1 MEKTTVVSF
10 LLGAVLGGATKFF
23 WESYLPD
30 RITWRRNLR
39 VEQKKWLAQHRGPA
53 VRAIHELQQRIYVMV
68 FLKPLRLEEL
78 NSEDVEYQKESLAFL
93 VAQCCAR
100 LEMLRGKMESLDYD
114 KLIKKLDPIS
124 RTLAGYGRDFQ
135 LHRLHQQEIAE
146 LMVSG
151 DAKDEP
157 YSIGY
162 SKFLATLK
170 TQETVRCWARL
181 RRWVDSI
188 LERWPVEVV
197 MLVTIQNALVDALD
211 FLDKRCQWIPV
222 EKRQR
227 LEGSAVIVEL
237 KKLRIIDEE
246 QAQKLEK
253 QLEEELEKQPAQRK

>member
-1 MEKTTVVSF
+1 MDKTTIVSF

-68 FLKPLRLEEL
+68 FLRPLKLETL

-100 LEMLRGKMESLDYD
+100 LEVLRGKMESLDYD
-114 KLIKKLDPIS
+114 KLIDKLDPVS
-124 RTLAGYGRDFQ
+124 RTMAAYGREFQ

-146 LMVSG
+146 LMVS
-151 DAKDEP
+151 DNAKDEP

-170 TQETVRCWARL
+170 TQETVRCWSRL

-188 LERWPVEVV
+188 LEHWPQEIV
-197 MLVTIQNALVDALD
+197 MLVTIQNALVDALN
-211 FLDKRCQWIPV
+211 FLDKKCHWIP
-222 EKRQR
+222 ESKRER
-227 LEGSAVIVEL
+227 LTVVAVIDNL
-237 KKLRIIDEE
+237 KKENIIDEE
-246 QAQKLEK
+246 QAQTLRK
-253 QLEEELEKQPAQRK
+253 QLAEESNVS